1 MLGLRRCGLRRCR
14 SGRTVAHVAELARTA
29 VATAAARAEAA
40 RVVEATAAVMAV
52 AVAGTVEACSKS
64 TNRIC
69 AGL

>member
-1 MLGLRRCGLRRCR
+1 M
-14 SGRTVAHVAELARTA
+14 AELARTA

-40 RVVEATAAVMAV
+40 RVAEATAAVMAV
-52 AVAGTVEACSKS
+52 AVAGTVEAYSKS